1 MKQEDKENMLRE
13 QLWKV
18 RKSDK
23 SFTYP
28 ELARQIK
35 ISMTS
40 IYGFMNHY
48 PAKASFTT
56 LYRVE
61 QFLKRSKFK
70 EILK

>member
-1 MKQEDKENMLRE
+1 MKQENKEDRLRD

-23 SFTYP
+23 LFTYP

-35 ISMTS
+35 ISMTA

-56 LYRVE
+56 TYRVE

-70 EILK
+70 DILK